1 MHSIDKIGPRIRSL
15 REARGYSQEYMADML
30 HITQPSYAHI
40 ESGKTS
46 MKVDRLFRIA
56 EILHVNVIDLLEEHQ
71 NTVDAKNLATDVN
84 PAYDQ
89 LIREMKDE
97 IIFLRS
103 LIRNSPGIQM

>member
-30 HITQPSYAHI
+30 HISQSTYAHL
-40 ESGKTS
+40 ESGKSS
-46 MKVDRLFRIA
+46 MKVDRLFHIA
-56 EILHVNVIDLLEEHQ
+56 EILTIDVTRLLDDPQHAPSSNGHAVE
-71 NTVDAKNLATDVN
+71 LN

-103 LIRNSPGIQM
+103 LIRNSPGMTT